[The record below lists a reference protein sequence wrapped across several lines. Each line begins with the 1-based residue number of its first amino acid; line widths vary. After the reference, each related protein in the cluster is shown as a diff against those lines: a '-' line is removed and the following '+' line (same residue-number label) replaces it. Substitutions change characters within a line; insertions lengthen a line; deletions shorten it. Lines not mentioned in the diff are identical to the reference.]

1 MGSRD
6 FAFVFYDYDLA
17 NFLEALKY
25 MYMLHV
31 HVTYSVAHACSPR
44 Y

>member
-6 FAFVFYDYDLA
+6 FAFVFYYYDLA

-25 MYMLHV
+25 MLHV
-31 HVTYSVAHACSPR
+31 HVTYNVAHACSPR